1 VHLSGKEPPTRGP
14 DGARNTTRGEPK
26 NVPVTRCYP
35 IGHPTNTATRT
46 LQPRAE
52 RTRAKLLA
60 AAAAKFDSVG
70 YPLASMTDIC
80 TDAETTK
87 GGMYFH
93 FASKE
98 AIAQQLI
105 TDWSDEMHRAFSDVA
120 ATDEPATEQLATA
133 FRSLAHH
140 IENPN
145 LRAGMKLS
153 LEPSIDGAQHAY
165 WQWVDKTSDIVD
177 RAIATARTRL
187 THAPQRRDCNTSERF
202 DGRVQASDVP
212 REDTHLTTRIADAI
226 TAHLTSASQHR
237 IPATH

>member
-1 VHLSGKEPPTRGP
+1 MS
-14 DGARNTTRGEPK
+14 D
-26 NVPVTRCYP
+26 P
-35 IGHPTNTATRT
+35 IGHPTETTTRA

-93 FASKE
+93 FVSKE
-98 AIAQQLI
+98 AVAQQLVN
-105 TDWSDEMHRAFSDVA
+105 DWSEEIHRTFADA
-120 ATDEPATEQLATA
+120 AEPGTPATRQLATA
-133 FRSLAHH
+133 FRDLASHV
-140 IENPN
+140 ETDTN

-177 RAIATARTRL
+177 RAIATNEIRDTDTAHRL
-187 THAPQRRDCNTSERF
+187 AWNLCAGFTGA
-202 DGRVQASDVP
+202 VQASAIL
-212 REDTHLTTRIADAI
+212 REDISLTNRIVDAI
-226 TAHLTSASQHR
+226 AAHLPSASQYK
-237 IPATH
+237 IPATP

>member
-1 VHLSGKEPPTRGP
+1 MS
-14 DGARNTTRGEPK
+14 D
-26 NVPVTRCYP
+26 P

-52 RTRAKLLA
+52 RTRAKLLT

-80 TDAETTK
+80 TDADTTK

-105 TDWSDEMHRAFSDVA
+105 TDWSNEIHRAFSDVA

-133 FRSLAHH
+133 FLSLADH
-140 IENPN
+140 IETNPN

-153 LEPSIDGAQHAY
+153 LEPAIDGAQHAY

-177 RAIATARTRL
+177 RAIATGEIRDTDTAHRL
-187 THAPQRRDCNTSERF
+187 AWNLCAGFTGAVQTSA
-202 DGRVQASDVP
+202 VL
-212 REDTHLTTRIADAI
+212 REDISLTTRIADAI
-226 TAHLTSASQHR
+226 TAHLTSTNQLKIS
-237 IPATH
+237 ATL

>member
-1 VHLSGKEPPTRGP
+1 MLATPPGP
-14 DGARNTTRGEPK
+14 RATEMDCDHERSYRP
-26 NVPVTRCYP
+26 
-35 IGHPTNTATRT
+35 PTNTATRT

-52 RTRAKLLA
+52 RTRAKLLTA
-60 AAAAKFDSVG
+60 AATKFDSVG

-133 FRSLAHH
+133 FLSLAHH

-145 LRAGMKLS
+145 LRAGMELS

-177 RAIATARTRL
+177 RAIATGEIRDTDTAHRL
-187 THAPQRRDCNTSERF
+187 AWNLCAGFTGA
-202 DGRVQASDVP
+202 VQASAVL
-212 REDTHLTTRIADAI
+212 REDIRLTTRIADAI
-226 TAHLTSASQHR
+226 TAHLTPASQHK
-237 IPATH
+237 IPATP